1 MPAMSFLFTDEW
13 VSILKCLF
21 SASIIERKRFS
32 WLVSGK
38 AILSAFV
45 FWTRLREETLK
56 QGITLCV
63 WLDCSFGSW
72 KAGFMLIKKQWASEK
87 DYILLHCGRKV
98 TLGCMMHGWIAFS
111 TALCISFST
120 AILIYWVE
128 CPTLRSSY
136 GNIYYCAFWAYIFK
150 VYLLNIQYCVAEFV
164 EKENV
169 LQLYYCNDFYYYYF
183 LLLNGSIWHR
193 LIRAAIMTG
202 ILILIK
208 NYNSGK

>member
-1 MPAMSFLFTDEW
+1 MSAMSFLFTDEW

-32 WLVSGK
+32 CLTSGK

-72 KAGFMLIKKQWASEK
+72 KAGFMLIKKERASER

-111 TALCISFST
+111 TALCYLYCHPH
-120 AILIYWVE
+120 ILSWMSN
-128 CPTLRSSY
+128 P
-136 GNIYYCAFWAYIFK
+136 
-150 VYLLNIQYCVAEFV
+150 
-164 EKENV
+164 
-169 LQLYYCNDFYYYYF
+169 
-183 LLLNGSIWHR
+183 
-193 LIRAAIMTG
+193 
-202 ILILIK
+202 
-208 NYNSGK
+208 